1 MSFVLYIRVLQNF
14 KNCSL
19 KFSKKILAVSIYQY
33 EHIKKSDLKTQNSG
47 LASQFS
53 VSAIFLII
61 RRNDNFTKNNIFI
74 YGEKIAVESIFNI
87 G

>member
-1 MSFVLYIRVLQNF
+1 MMRVSQNF
-14 KNCSL
+14 KNVSL
-19 KFSKKILAVSIYQY
+19 KFGKKILAESIYQY

-53 VSAIFLII
+53 VSAILLII
-61 RRNDNFTKNNIFI
+61 RRNDNFTKNNICI